1 MYERERR
8 CRGAGVGPAPAG
20 GCLQV
25 AAARSLP
32 TVTPTL
38 KKKTHPKA
46 PTRFGARKRFSR
58 VSVAMTTSRR
68 RHLIIDLCMTRGY
81 SQNKALALR
90 SAPWSCAVWV
100 VGWMDGRSWREGGEK
115 SVVLT
120 EFLMYAMVF
129 LLQDP
134 LKPFCQQTRLAG
146 RVHCGGCEPG
156 KMSHGQL
163 KSGWFI
169 GWPATIGCGCQLSS
183 NCR

>member
-1 MYERERR
+1 MSQPACGSSCKPLTVGYSCLCERERR

-38 KKKTHPKA
+38 EKTPKA

-100 VGWMDGRSWREGGEK
+100 VGWMDGRSGTLERGRREKRGTNKVFNVRDGLPPAGSTQAILSANQVSGEG
-115 SVVLT
+115 SLWG
-120 EFLMYAMVF
+120 M
-129 LLQDP
+129 
-134 LKPFCQQTRLAG
+134 
-146 RVHCGGCEPG
+146 
-156 KMSHGQL
+156 
-163 KSGWFI
+163 
-169 GWPATIGCGCQLSS
+169 
-183 NCR
+183 